1 MIKALIVSLIMVFC
15 MGAGP
20 CWTKTHY
27 VSSVPVVVGTVISVP
42 LIQPFPTQPVPY
54 VVYQPVMVQQKRLVT
69 VVENNVTYVPLA
81 YTYYP
86 AINYGHEYQPWV
98 GYNY

>member
-1 MIKALIVSLIMVFC
+1 

-27 VSSVPVVVGTVISVP
+27 VSSVPVVVGTSVSVP

-54 VVYQPVMVQQKRLVT
+54 VVYQPVVVQQKRLVT
-69 VVENNVTYVPLA
+69 VELLNQDNRILKLRSRHRWVLA
-81 YTYYP
+81 LFL
-86 AINYGHEYQPWV
+86 
-98 GYNY
+98 